1 MTALERRD
9 TARRVAFAALLNLVL
24 CAGELAGGF
33 AGHSLSLLLDAV
45 HNLSDEMALVLL
57 AIAFA
62 RPEGRVSSALTRIAN
77 VGSVVGLVSISV
89 LVAWQALVRLQHP
102 VAIEAGIVGGV
113 GALAVLGNL
122 GVALILKAPAR
133 EHGSVRLAYLHNLG
147 DAGASLAPLV
157 AGLVAWLT
165 GYSIFDPL
173 LALGVAGWIL
183 FETWREVRGH
193 SHSGEPH

>member
-45 HNLSDEMALVLL
+45 
-57 AIAFA
+57 
-62 RPEGRVSSALTRIAN
+62 
-77 VGSVVGLVSISV
+77 
-89 LVAWQALVRLQHP
+89 
-102 VAIEAGIVGGV
+102 
-113 GALAVLGNL
+113 
-122 GVALILKAPAR
+122 
-133 EHGSVRLAYLHNLG
+133 HNLG